1 MKRFVDLKPKKE
13 NKINFD
19 FSINWDRLLKVT
31 IRVFLL
37 VLVIYVLLYIKYRFD
52 LNTSFIKNF

>member
-13 NKINFD
+13 SKINFN
-19 FSINWDRLLKVT
+19 FSINWERLLRVT

-37 VLVIYVLLYIKYRFD
+37 VLIIYAVLYIKYRFD
-52 LNTSFIKNF
+52 LNNYFIKNF